1 MKKLLLLCACLL
13 ALSVNPVLSHA
24 GDPQMVVVRLHEYD
38 TSVHLA
44 ITHGDGQTEFLKF
57 DSGITE
63 KRLMASAEGYHR
75 VLLKLY
81 QEGYVLQS
89 TFSAAPTA
97 SGTFTTLLFVKAP
110 KP

>member
-1 MKKLLLLCACLL
+1 MKKLLLLGACLL
-13 ALSVNPVLSHA
+13 ALSVQPAMAQMTNPE
-24 GDPQMVVVRLHEYD
+24 MVVVRLHEYD

-44 ITHGDGQTEFLKF
+44 ITHGEGKTEFLKF
-57 DSGITE
+57 DSGVTE
-63 KRLMASAEGYHR
+63 KRLTASAEGYHR